1 MDGPVDLD
9 PRDAVERLAAS
20 AEQRLAQWESDLT
33 TGEASWTP
41 AMFEILDYVPAEVRP
56 SRAAL
61 LSRVH
66 ADDRPRVRALL
77 EARAPTTNPACCDCR
92 IVLADGRTR
101 YVSIEV
107 FVAESD
113 ESAVHLYGL
122 IHDETHLHH
131 ARIELQRTATRLGRV
146 NRLARD
152 VSYEVELQDILRAVD
167 EALSDLVQPD
177 RLSVGL
183 LLDGDD
189 TKQELIAF
197 RGDTG
202 AYRRG
207 ARVPVLDVHRPL
219 FAGRPFVEVRY
230 DDSGEPAV
238 RDLSDHGYV
247 VGYSVALRSG
257 TVLIGVLHAG
267 WKREVEATDELLAT
281 LGAVAD
287 QVAPSVAH
295 ALAVRRARDEEV
307 RLRQRQKLE
316 AVGRLAAGVAHDFN
330 NLLTVVMTACSVLQ
344 ERLPDDPDLA
354 AIGTAADRAAVLTRQ
369 LMAFGGQQVLAS
381 EPLSL
386 DQVVTSM
393 RPLLDRTLG
402 DAIQVRSSRT
412 EEDTTIRADRSS
424 IEQVITN
431 LAVNARDAMP
441 EGGVLELRTGRRT
454 VDVAAARA
462 ANAAPG
468 DYVTLEISDTGE
480 GMDAESTGRVFDPF
494 FSTKTRADGGA
505 PGLGL
510 ATVYGIVMQSAGFIE
525 LESTPGAGTKF
536 TIAFPH
542 ADPLST
548 PATAPTPVAHERT
561 GRTVLL
567 AEDQEQ
573 VRRLVARVLV
583 RMGWEVL
590 MAEDADEALRV
601 AAEHRGAFELLVT
614 DVQMPGKSGVE
625 LATLLLAERPELPV
639 LFMSGHTMDDAL
651 QPLLARGHRFLQ
663 KPFLPSDLRDAIA
676 ALVQPARRA
685 PE

>member
-20 AEQRLAQWESDLT
+20 AEQRLAQWESDLA
-33 TGEASWTP
+33 TGEATWSP
-41 AMFEILDYVPAEVRP
+41 AMFEILDYHPEQIGP
-56 SRAAL
+56 SREAL

-66 ADDRPRVRALL
+66 TQDRPRVQALL
-77 EARAPTTNPACCDCR
+77 EAGAPTTNPAHCDCR
-92 IVLADGRTR
+92 IVLGDGRTR

-107 FVAESD
+107 FVAENDASP
-113 ESAVHLYGL
+113 AHLFGL

-131 ARIELQRTATRLGRV
+131 ARLELQRTATRLGRL
-146 NRLARD
+146 NRLGRD
-152 VSYEVELQDILRAVD
+152 VSYDVELQDILRAVD

-183 LLDGDD
+183 LVDGDD
-189 TKQELIAF
+189 AQQELIAF

-207 ARVPVLDVHRPL
+207 ARVRVLDVHQPL
-219 FAGRPFVEVRY
+219 FEGRPFVEVRY

-238 RDLSDHGYV
+238 RDLSDQGYV

-257 TVLIGVLHAG
+257 SVLIGFLHAG
-267 WKREVEATDELLAT
+267 WKREVDATDELLAT

-295 ALAVRRARDEEV
+295 ALAVRRARDEEA

-354 AIGTAADRAAVLTRQ
+354 AIGTAADRAAALTRQ
-369 LMAFGGQQVLAS
+369 LMAFGGQQVLVS
-381 EPLSL
+381 ESMNL

-393 RPLLDRTLG
+393 RARLERKLG
-402 DAIQVRSSRT
+402 DAIEVRLLHT

-431 LAVNARDAMP
+431 LVVNARDAMP
-441 EGGVLELRTGRRT
+441 EGGSLELRTGRRT
-454 VDVAAARA
+454 LDVAAAEA
-462 ANAAPG
+462 ANVAPG
-468 DYVTLEISDTGE
+468 DYVTLDIADTGQ

-505 PGLGL
+505 SGLGL
-510 ATVYGIVMQSAGFIE
+510 ATVYGIVMQSLGFIE
-525 LESTPGAGTKF
+525 VESTPGAGTKF
-536 TIAFPH
+536 TVAFPH
-542 ADPLST
+542 ADPPST
-548 PATAPTPVAHERT
+548 SASAPSPVADART

-567 AEDQEQ
+567 AEDQDQ

-590 MAEDADEALRV
+590 TAEDGDHALRV
-601 AAEHRGAFELLVT
+601 AAEHRGAFELLIT
-614 DVQMPGKSGVE
+614 DIQMPGRSGVE
-625 LATLLLAERPELPV
+625 LATQLLAERPDLPV

-651 QPLLARGHRFLQ
+651 QPLLADGHRFLQ
-663 KPFLPSDLRDAIA
+663 KPFLPSDLRAAIA